1 LTSLPAHY
9 VSRFSLPIR
18 VYFQDTDAGGV
29 VFHGTYLSF
38 FERARTEWLR
48 SFGVELNSFVEEEG
62 VLFIVRR
69 MELVYRKPAKL
80 DDRLEV
86 SAELA
91 GLGRAQ
97 FTLRQEVMRRDEL
110 LVKADVNLA
119 CVQSGSLRPV
129 PLPESLRSKLD
140 LVTSPK

>member
-1 LTSLPAHY
+1 
-9 VSRFSLPIR
+9 
-18 VYFQDTDAGGV
+18 V

-69 MELVYRKPAKL
+69 MELAYRKPAKL